1 MSRPVCCVYHGLLFM
16 NFSLPLGFLLYS
28 MRLVLFL
35 PVVNLWLYRLNLE
48 IHEALLKI
56 SEDIVSKVITG
67 SVLDELADFISKMTK
82 SYLNLDS
89 QTTQSRADSTA

>member
-1 MSRPVCCVYHGLLFM
+1 MTLRMTGWKS
-16 NFSLPLGFLLYS
+16 
-28 MRLVLFL
+28 
-35 PVVNLWLYRLNLE
+35 RLNLE

-82 SYLNLDS
+82 SYLSLDS
-89 QTTQSRADSTA
+89 QTTQSRADSTTQNINK